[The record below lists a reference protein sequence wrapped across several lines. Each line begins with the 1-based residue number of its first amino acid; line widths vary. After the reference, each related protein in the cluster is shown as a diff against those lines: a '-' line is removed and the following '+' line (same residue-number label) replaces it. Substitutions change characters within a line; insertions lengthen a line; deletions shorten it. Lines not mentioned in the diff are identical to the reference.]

1 MDSAIDMAFMY
12 IWVKISDLYE
22 NDGFVDNFGFDALS
36 NRSKIRDIYET
47 GMKEYIKLGEDE
59 IEMRADIFVKDIV
72 FNIQA
77 YIITSL
83 IYDNESVMK
92 KVRDRV
98 LIHRDSM
105 MSLLGEKA

>member
-1 MDSAIDMAFMY
+1 MAFMY

-47 GMKEYIKLGEDE
+47 GMKEYIKMEENE

-105 MSLLGEKA
+105 MSLLGEKS

>member
-1 MDSAIDMAFMY
+1 MLLKFIG
-12 IWVKISDLYE
+12 L
-22 NDGFVDNFGFDALS
+22 
-36 NRSKIRDIYET
+36 R
-47 GMKEYIKLGEDE
+47 
-59 IEMRADIFVKDIV
+59 IEDIFVKDIV

-77 YIITSL
+77 YVITSL

-105 MSLLGEKA
+105 MSLLGEKS